1 MIANTKLYRSSARL
15 CKPGGKS
22 GFKHC
27 AKSSVDNDL
36 IYIHNLL
43 ANRDDNS
50 DLSGYLECAFSKI
63 SLVLPISP
71 FNSDQSLT
79 FSIELST

>member
-1 MIANTKLYRSSARL
+1 MIAKTKLYRSSARL

-27 AKSSVDNDL
+27 AKRGDKNS
-36 IYIHNLL
+36 IYLHNLL
-43 ANRDDNS
+43 ANREDNS
-50 DLSGYLECAFSKI
+50 GLRGYLECAFSKI